1 MIVLNARVIL
11 QEKKIRAVQFTNCT
25 ALSDATLCQSHLQE
39 KKIGW
44 CNLQIALPYLMLL
57 HVKVILQEKKIG
69 RCNLQIAP
77 PYLKLLYG
85 KVICKKKKFGRC
97 NLQIAPPYLMP
108 VYFSHLQEKKFWA
121 VQFTN
126 CTAQGGRAV
135 YALPFQVQ
143 FSDIPE
149 NCCRKEKYWSNHLQP

>member
-1 MIVLNARVIL
+1 M
-11 QEKKIRAVQFTNCT
+11 QFTNCT
-25 ALSDATLCQSHLQE
+25 ALSDASLFQSHFQEKKFWAVQFVNCIALSEATLWQSHLQE
-39 KKIGW
+39 
-44 CNLQIALPYLMLL
+44 
-57 HVKVILQEKKIG
+57 
-69 RCNLQIAP
+69 
-77 PYLKLLYG
+77 
-85 KVICKKKKFGRC
+85 KKFGRC